1 MEHKRTPSAKPPAP
15 REEEPSSLPPSE
27 RRPSPTPSTPAPA
40 FVDPFLSLPPP
51 RDPQST
57 LTNEFELEKARLQSL
72 AVASVPPG
80 RPSSPNLEPM
90 LSLANSQ
97 AATNP
102 PPRAPLSEHPT
113 APPPPGAM
121 DAVAKE
127 RGPEPIVEMRER
139 FSLGDYTGALQ
150 IADEIVHEHPGDA
163 EALTCAERCREV
175 LVKMYTARIGP
186 MDRVPVLMV
195 AQNQLKWLSIDHR
208 AGFVLSHIDG
218 TSSLEMIL
226 DVSGMASL
234 DCLRIL
240 FELVQQRIISFR

>member
-1 MEHKRTPSAKPPAP
+1 MP
-15 REEEPSSLPPSE
+15 
-27 RRPSPTPSTPAPA
+27 
-40 FVDPFLSLPPP
+40 
-51 RDPQST
+51 T
-57 LTNEFELEKARLQSL
+57 LTNEIELEKARLQSL
-72 AVASVPPG
+72 AMTSIPPL
-80 RPSSPNLEPM
+80 RPSSPSLDPV
-90 LSLANSQ
+90 LSLANAQ
-97 AATNP
+97 APTNP
-102 PPRAPLSEHPT
+102 PPRAAVSEFPT

-127 RGPEPIVEMRER
+127 RGPAPIVEMRER
-139 FSLGDYTGALQ
+139 YSLGDYTGALQ
-150 IADEIVHEHPGDA
+150 IAEEIAHDHPGDA
-163 EALTCAERCREV
+163 EALTCAESCRQV

-226 DVSGMASL
+226 DVSGMAPL

-240 FELVQQRIISFR
+240 FELVQQRIVSLR